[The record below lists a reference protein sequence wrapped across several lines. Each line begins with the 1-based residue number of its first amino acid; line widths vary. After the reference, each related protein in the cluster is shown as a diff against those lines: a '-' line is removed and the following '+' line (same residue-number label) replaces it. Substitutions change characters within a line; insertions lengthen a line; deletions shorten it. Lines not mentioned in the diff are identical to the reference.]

1 MTSRLLRVLVA
12 VIMSVALGAVVHAGQ
27 ATKPAAAP
35 AGPVVV
41 METSKGIVEMELYP
55 EDAPKTVAHILE
67 LVKRNFYRGLRFHRV
82 EKNFVVQVGDPQ
94 TRDVTKMEQWGKGP
108 ASGSGKPVGAAEFSK
123 RRTHKKGAVGLAYAD
138 NPTQGDSQFYIM
150 LAPRPA
156 LDGKYAVFG
165 QVVAGMDVVEKLEV
179 GDVIKRM
186 SVK

>member
-1 MTSRLLRVLVA
+1 VLVF
-12 VIMSVALGAVVHAGQ
+12 VTVGVALGGVIHADQ
-27 ATKPAAAP
+27 AAKPGAAP
-35 AGPVVV
+35 AGPIVV
-41 METSKGIVEMELYP
+41 METSKGVVEMELYP

-67 LVKRNFYRGLRFHRV
+67 LVKRNFYRGQRFHRV

-108 ASGSGKPVGAAEFSK
+108 ASGSGKPVGVVEFSK
-123 RRTHKKGAVGLAYAD
+123 KRGHKKGAVGLAHAGD
-138 NPTQGDSQFYIM
+138 PTQGDSQFYIM
-150 LAPRPA
+150 LAPRPT

-186 SVK
+186 TVK